1 MQTYLGEIAAL
12 ITALCWAATSLFFT
26 IASRQVGSQLVNRVR
41 LPLAAFFLAITHLL
55 WPGQVLPIHAE
66 PSRWGW
72 LGLSAISGL
81 VVGDAMLFQA
91 FVLIG
96 TRLSMLLMTLVP
108 VIGTLLAWVFL
119 GEKLS
124 LLEIGAIM
132 VTVSSVAWV
141 VSEWRNSNSVD
152 DRPRSYA
159 VGVLCGIGGAFG
171 QALGLILSK
180 RGMAGDFPALSASLM
195 RLTMASVV
203 IWLWTLIQGQLRP
216 APRSPQPL
224 DLPFGRAQGKAQGR
238 LWGGRGGRAGRA
250 RWAIVGGTVA
260 GPFMGMTLSLAAV
273 QLTHVGI
280 ASTLMSLSP
289 VILLPLSHWIFKE
302 RITPRAIVGTVA
314 AMVGVAMI
322 FWT

>member
-1 MQTYLGEIAAL
+1 MRTYLGEI
-12 ITALCWAATSLFFT
+12 TALATAVCWAATSLFFT
-26 IASRQVGSQLVNRVR
+26 IAGKQVGSQFVNRVR
-41 LPLAAFFLAITHLL
+41 LPLATLFLAVTHLL
-55 WPGQVLPIHAE
+55 WQGQVLPIHAE
-66 PSRWGW
+66 LSRWGW

-81 VVGDAMLFQA
+81 VMGDSLLFQA

-119 GEKLS
+119 GETLS
-124 LLEIGAIM
+124 LLEIGAII
-132 VTVSSVAWV
+132 VTMSSVAWV
-141 VSEWRNSNSVD
+141 VSEQGNSDPVD
-152 DRPRSYA
+152 GSPRSY
-159 VGVLCGIGGAFG
+159 VIGVLCGIGGASG

-203 IWLWTLIQGQLRP
+203 IWLWALMQGQV
-216 APRSPQPL
+216 RSTIEGLQAKRIR
-224 DLPFGRAQGKAQGR
+224 RAI
-238 LWGGRGGRAGRA
+238 L
-250 RWAIVGGTVA
+250 GGTVA

-273 QLTHVGI
+273 QLAPVGI

-289 VILLPLSHWIFKE
+289 VLLLPLAHWIFKE
-302 RITPRAIVGTVA
+302 RITQRAIVGTAA
-314 AMVGVAMI
+314 AMVGVAII